1 MDESGIGFAPRLPA
15 ALARISFGL
24 RWQGRQLRVEIRPGE
39 AEYRLVSG
47 PPMRLHHHGEPV
59 ALAADPQTL
68 PTPALDPVD
77 PVEQPHGRSPKARHP
92 GG

>member
-1 MDESGIGFAPRLPA
+1 
-15 ALARISFGL
+15 
-24 RWQGRQLRVEIRPGE
+24 
-39 AEYRLVSG
+39 
-47 PPMRLHHHGEPV
+47 MRLHHHGEPV

-68 PTPALDPVD
+68 PIPALDPVD